1 MSVTA
6 LTLALPW
13 LPRGSRDQRCAVL
26 AVTVACRSVC
36 TVVHSPRQ
44 SILNWFEE
52 LLVEITVER
61 QLWRAE
67 VDRLALADLQY
78 RRLLEPSD
86 SESVESFGS
95 VQSRFIIAVLK
106 WTGTILSATIHP
118 FAVLLS

>member
-1 MSVTA
+1 M
-6 LTLALPW
+6 
-13 LPRGSRDQRCAVL
+13 
-26 AVTVACRSVC
+26 
-36 TVVHSPRQ
+36 
-44 SILNWFEE
+44 
-52 LLVEITVER
+52 EITVER

-106 WTGTILSATIHP
+106 WTGTILSATINP